1 MSEDY
6 NIIQLLTFN
15 DELGQYIQESRE
27 IETADIFIRS
37 ESARGLKPI
46 ANFDKWKGRFSSKKQ
61 LWTYIYNKQYH
72 KISRNNV
79 RISDILKNPIV
90 SIDAWV
96 PILETLKKHKTEI
109 LNVINSIPVSS
120 TFWNRKKN
128 RIKHYGKRKPDKFVK
143 IRSSINS
150 ILDNYIKQIQ
160 SNINQAKQQARDN
173 NEAQRKERSMFRRQ
187 KIAQQ
192 AIEYRRAIALRRS
205 QQEKMR
211 EIAAERKRIE
221 EDNRRV
227 QEANRLL
234 KEEIRR
240 KKALKR
246 TLKAAHAVTRIR
258 RKGACKKYENDV
270 NMYEKALER
279 QEQYIAGNCNRKG
292 CNDDD
297 IDNLDIYKKKIEE
310 SKKTQQTAID
320 NNQCPR
326 TVKLKF

>member
-6 NIIQLLTFN
+6 NIKQLLRLN
-15 DELGQYIQESRE
+15 YDLEQYIQESIE
-27 IETADIFIRS
+27 IETADIYVRS
-37 ESARGLKPI
+37 ESARGLKQTD
-46 ANFDKWKGRFSSKKQ
+46 NFNQWKGRFSSKKQ

-72 KISRNNV
+72 KLNRNNV
-79 RISDILKNPIV
+79 RISDILKNPIAR
-90 SIDAWV
+90 IDAWEI
-96 PILETLKKHKTEI
+96 ILDTLENHKTAI
-109 LNVINSIPVSS
+109 LDEINSIPDSRS
-120 TFWNRKKN
+120 YWNRRK
-128 RIKHYGKRKPDKFVK
+128 IKFST
-143 IRSSINS
+143 IRSSIII
-150 ILDNYIKQIQ
+150 ILDKYINQIQ
-160 SNINQAKQQARDN
+160 TNIDEAEQIVRKK

-192 AIEYRRAIALRRS
+192 AREYKRVIALRKT

-211 EIAAERKRIE
+211 EERKRIE
-221 EDNRRV
+221 EENRRR
-227 QEANRLL
+227 EERNRQL

-240 KKALKR
+240 KKENKRTLQR
-246 TLKAAHAVTRIR
+246 TLKAARAVTRIR
-258 RKGACKKYENDV
+258 NTPKCKKYENDV

-297 IDNLDIYKKKIEE
+297 IDNLDRWKKKVEE
-310 SKKTQQTAID
+310 NKKTQQTAID